1 MRAKRECARERERED
16 GKAHHCCPSVNAV
29 SSSGSGRQGERESAR
44 SCLVLSCLTRGVAA
58 SHSIPFHSI
67 ENHRFVPE
75 LGIAILTKEKKGRG
89 GGTFPLHDWMCPAL
103 LFSSSPSITINHHRQ
118 KVKGGGFEDHAWIS
132 LCFALLRKG
141 GEGDK

>member
-89 GGTFPLHDWMCPAL
+89 GGDISASRLDVSCAIVFI
-103 LFSSSPSITINHHRQ
+103 ITINHHQ
-118 KVKGGGFEDHAWIS
+118 S
-132 LCFALLRKG
+132 S
-141 GEGDK
+141 